1 MKTLIMLVA
10 LAAATVS
17 GQYANS
23 ASGSTIAAAEINS
36 KPTITTG
43 SGAPAGNC
51 TASKDLYVDGANAAL
66 YFCDSTNH
74 WSQVPPVGTIG
85 GVTITGTPAAGKTI
99 VLTSSTA
106 GSWQTPAAGGQAAVY
121 TPVTYSATPVFT
133 AASNTG
139 NSWAITLTGNVTSS
153 TLVSSAPGQLLN
165 FKICQDATGGRTFA
179 WPTGFSTAAT
189 ISPVASACT
198 KQSFFWDGTNANPT
212 SNAIGDSGPSVIPL
226 MSAPGSAPPSGFIYT
241 WCDATGLFCRWEN
254 SAGTIFQSAKELTSG
269 NIRKAGGP
277 NAVDSAA
284 AAADIVGLFS
294 TCSGTQYLGADG
306 ACHTASAS
314 STPYSAWSPST
325 SNVSMSGTAAT
336 IYTFSSVPAIPAGLG
351 SGSCLVLNYLIW
363 GSTSQLTSVTLWVDS
378 TQVLTTA
385 TGIGGPSAGLYTIAR
400 YCNNSGVQNAQ
411 TFTIIDAGYVT
422 SLSQGTKTSIAQY
435 ANYEITPTGIDWSTT
450 HTITIKA
457 TGFTGNANGVYAFIN

>member
-10 LAAATVS
+10 LASATVS

-43 SGAPAGNC
+43 SGAPTGNC
-51 TASKDLYVDGANAAL
+51 TASKDLYVDGANAVL

-85 GVTITGTPAAGKTI
+85 GVTITGTPASGKTI

-153 TLVSSAPGQLLN
+153 TLVSSAPGQLLI
-165 FKICQDATGGRTFA
+165 FKVCQDATGSRTFA
-179 WPTGFSTAAT
+179 WPTGFTAAAT

-198 KQSFFWDGTNANPT
+198 KQSFYWDGSNANPT
-212 SNAIGDSGPSVIPL
+212 GPATAESGPAVSPE
-226 MSAPGSAPPSGFIYT
+226 SAAPSGTPPSGFEFG
-241 WCDATGLFCRWEN
+241 WSDSMGLFPRTKN
-254 SAGTIFQSAKELTSG
+254 SAGTIFQMSKELTAG
-269 NIRKAGGP
+269 NIRKAGGA
-277 NAVDSAA
+277 NTADSATTA
-284 AAADIVGLFS
+284 GDIVGLFS
-294 TCSGTQYLGADG
+294 TCSGTQYLGADA
-306 ACHTASAS
+306 ACHTAS

-336 IYTFSSVPAIPAGLG
+336 IYTFASVPAIPAGLG
-351 SGSCLVLNYLIW
+351 SGSCLSLNYLIW
-363 GSTSQLTSVTLWVDS
+363 GSTSTLASTKVFVDA
-378 TQVLTTA
+378 TQ
-385 TGIGGPSAGLYTIAR
+385 IMSSAGNGGATAGVYVIAR

-411 TFTIIDAGYVT
+411 TISVIDAGYTT
-422 SLSQGTKTSIAQY
+422 SLSQGAKVSGAMFS
-435 ANYEITPTGIDWSTT
+435 NYEITPTGIDWSTS
-450 HTITIKA
+450 HTITIQA
-457 TGFTGNANGVYAFIN
+457 TGTSGNANGVYAFIN